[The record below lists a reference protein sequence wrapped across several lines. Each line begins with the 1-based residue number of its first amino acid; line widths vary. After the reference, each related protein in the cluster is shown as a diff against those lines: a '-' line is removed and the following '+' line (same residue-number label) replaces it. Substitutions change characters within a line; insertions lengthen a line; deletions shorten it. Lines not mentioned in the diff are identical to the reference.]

1 MTAPA
6 LSVTP
11 IRTRVFRPG
20 EPLAPFVLQALA
32 AAGPLDGRVLAVT
45 SKIVALAESRVTPRA
60 QLPKP
65 ELVRREAD
73 VMLDEVVPGIF
84 LTVKHGIVIPSAG
97 IDESN
102 AEGDFYI
109 LYPEDPFRSA
119 RELCAR
125 LRSELGIPR
134 LGVVLTDSHLTPL
147 RAGVTGIALAHAG
160 FRGVRDR
167 VGAADLFGRPLA
179 YTRVNV
185 ADALAGAAVFA
196 MGEAAEACPLAL
208 IEADVEFTT
217 ADEDLSGECRMP
229 IQTDL
234 FGRWLRKP

>member
-6 LSVTP
+6 LSVAP
-11 IRTRVFRPG
+11 IRTRVFHPG
-20 EPLAPFVLQALA
+20 EPLAPFALQALR
-32 AAGPLDGRVLAVT
+32 AAGPLDGRILAVT
-45 SKIVALAESRVTPRA
+45 SKIVALAENRIVPHA

-125 LRSELGIPR
+125 LRRELDTER

-147 RAGVTGIALAHAG
+147 RAGVTGISLAHAG

-185 ADALAGAAVFA
+185 ADALAAAAVIA

-208 IEADVEFTT
+208 IETDVEFTG
-217 ADEDLSGECRMP
+217 ADEDLSDECRMP
-229 IQTDL
+229 IRTDL